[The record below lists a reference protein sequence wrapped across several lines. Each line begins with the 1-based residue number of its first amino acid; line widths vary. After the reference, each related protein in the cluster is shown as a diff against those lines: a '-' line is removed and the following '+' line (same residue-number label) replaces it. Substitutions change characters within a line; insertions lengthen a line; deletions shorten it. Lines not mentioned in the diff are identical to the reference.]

1 MTKIVRI
8 WKNAGAALSASALL
22 FVAAGCHSF
31 HIEATV
37 LNHTGGTITLLEV
50 DYPSASFGVDTL
62 AADGTV
68 HHRIQIRDSG
78 PISVQYTADHGRQV
92 LVKGPT
98 LYEKQ
103 EGSVEI
109 DLQPNGKVEFH
120 PSLNPQ
126 H

>member
-1 MTKIVRI
+1 MTRNARI
-8 WKNAGAALSASALL
+8 WKNAGAVLPASLLL
-22 FVAAGCHSF
+22 FVAAGCHSY

-37 LNHTGGTITLLEV
+37 ENHTGRTVTLLEV

-62 AADGTV
+62 AADGTA

-103 EGSVEI
+103 EGSIEI
-109 DLQPNGKVEFH
+109 DLLPNGKVEFH